1 VSDTPEA
8 TNPKAI
14 CAFCHQPDIQGQNE
28 VEKAGRLFK
37 FMGKYYHY
45 FCILFSFG
53 VKQSGEDVGL
63 KGFTLHEIQKV
74 LKTGESKKCAYCS
87 KKRSHR
93 QVQQMQ

>member
-1 VSDTPEA
+1 MAPVSKNKGTAKGAKNVALDVSDTTEA

-45 FCILFSFG
+45 FCILF
-53 VKQSGEDVGL
+53 
-63 KGFTLHEIQKV
+63 
-74 LKTGESKKCAYCS
+74 
-87 KKRSHR
+87 R
-93 QVQQMQ
+93 